1 MYVVLYCM
9 YSSQLKCF
17 WAFVIYFLEKLAN
30 IRNIGVI
37 VIDSIEGKKYLDT
50 NTEIVIDWFF
60 LFRKELS
67 IACQCRNI
75 QRVNDKNF
83 FRKSLLETI
92 MYCPFADS

>member
-1 MYVVLYCM
+1 MLLDFCHLFSGIAGKH
-9 YSSQLKCF
+9 SSYWC
-17 WAFVIYFLEKLAN
+17 N
-30 IRNIGVI
+30 CN
-37 VIDSIEGKKYLDT
+37 DSIEGKKYLDT